1 MLCEFFKFMTVI
13 YVTVYEL
20 ESYHCS
26 GRRDAQEKA
35 ARRRAEKEGGTRGGA
50 SPSPGTRRDAE
61 TV

>member
-1 MLCEFFKFMTVI
+1 MTVI

-26 GRRDAQEKA
+26 GRREAQEKA
-35 ARRRAEKEGGTRGGA
+35 ARRRAEKEGGTRGGT